1 VDAMRNWVYS
11 SAKDKWDSLAY
22 WLPKNRDFRN
32 QVPQNTLPILLENA
46 WQDKFFNA
54 YGNLSTI
61 PFLTSPK
68 RYYFGAVR
76 GHGGDFST
84 TEDQWHMN
92 FFNEWFYYWLFNIN
106 NGILTRPI
114 FHYAYTTFPDTA
126 SMWTFVHDSSAV
138 WPPSNVSNMN
148 LYFNS
153 NGRITTTP
161 GTTNNTYNNL
171 TNSVNRNLTMTTAV
185 DDEFTGT
192 SFNSQFKKA
201 TLIYQTPALT
211 SDVKLIGTPQIGLDY
226 LSNATECQFNFQIYE
241 VSGTKTKLVTR
252 VNYTDRRNI
261 PNTRKNTL
269 INGLSHGHIFRTGNK
284 IKIVITNLDTAP
296 DDLNF
301 LGTNPHVLPDL
312 KNGTSRIYYTNK
324 SYISLPVQ
332 SVGNGILSNMFENNG
347 NLSSAQDDNMIPKE
361 FNLSQNYPNPF
372 NPTTT
377 IKYSVPVNSNVTIKI
392 FDMAGR
398 EVSTLV
404 NTQAI
409 PGNYS
414 VNFNGQ
420 SLSSGI
426 YFYKMTAGSFIDVKK
441 LVLIK

>member
-1 VDAMRNWVYS
+1 
-11 SAKDKWDSLAY
+11 
-22 WLPKNRDFRN
+22 
-32 QVPQNTLPILLENA
+32 
-46 WQDKFFNA
+46 
-54 YGNLSTI
+54 
-61 PFLTSPK
+61 
-68 RYYFGAVR
+68 
-76 GHGGDFST
+76 
-84 TEDQWHMN
+84 
-92 FFNEWFYYWLFNIN
+92 
-106 NGILTRPI
+106 
-114 FHYAYTTFPDTA
+114 
-126 SMWTFVHDSSAV
+126 
-138 WPPSNVSNMN
+138 
-148 LYFNS
+148 
-153 NGRITTTP
+153 
-161 GTTNNTYNNL
+161 
-171 TNSVNRNLTMTTAV
+171 MTTAV
-185 DDEFTGT
+185 NDEFTGT
-192 SFNSQFKKA
+192 SFNNQFKKA
-201 TLIYQTPALT
+201 TLTYQTPTLT

-226 LSNATECQFNFQIYE
+226 LSNAAECQFNFQIYE

-252 VNYTDRRNI
+252 VNYTDRKNI

-324 SYISLPVQ
+324 SYLRLPVQ
-332 SVGNGILSNMFENNG
+332 SVGNGIISNMFEGNG
-347 NLSSAQDDNMIPKE
+347 NLNSAQDDNMIPKE

-377 IKYSVPVNSNVTIKI
+377 INYSVPVNSIVTIKI
-392 FDMAGR
+392 FDMTGR

-404 NTQAI
+404 NTQAV